1 MYNTNSQIKFKATM
15 LNSSL
20 QWFVHIWD
28 YSDTYILVKRTIAIT
43 GMEAETVTR
52 QGDKRNKQVTFKS
65 CASFTDCVKEINDTQ
80 VDNAKDLRV
89 VMPIYNLIECH

>member
-1 MYNTNSQIKFKATM
+1 M

-52 QGDKRNKQVTFKS
+52 QGDIQNKQVTFES